1 MKNFSLLFFII
12 CLISC
17 RNEHLKIAEYDEL
30 IHYRLDTLAVDEI
43 DISDILSGEAIKNI
57 SDTLIIDRFKKLGFM
72 KSNID
77 KSNHSK
83 INQIFTSNKNII
95 DNSKC
100 LPIYRDFL
108 ILKKKNKTVGIFK
121 ICFECSQLNYLDAFT
136 NEERLMTN
144 DNSLILEKLLE

>member
-17 RNEHLKIAEYDEL
+17 RNEHLKIVEYDEL

-57 SDTLIIDRFKKLGFM
+57 SDTLIIDRFKKLCFM

>member
-57 SDTLIIDRFKKLGFM
+57 SDTLIIDRFKEVGVM

-100 LPIYRDFL
+100 LPIYRNFL

-136 NEERLMTN
+136 NE
-144 DNSLILEKLLE
+144 